1 MNVLV
6 NVENR
11 SPQEQRA
18 YYNKLFSLYEK
29 LTLPLLELEELD
41 GKLYTEEQQLKKIK
55 EKGLI
60 NPIISFIII
69 YILFG
74 IIFQLICGIASMLHL
89 SESYMKIAVI
99 ITLIISISVYI
110 LIYTYCKKKKIGKIQ
125 QQIDSYKQ
133 QIEEHYKTNMDMY
146 QFVPNGYLNSDA
158 IRYFTQCYRVGKA
171 SDLKEAMQ
179 LYDLYLH
186 QQRMELG
193 QQQILTQQQQIAKN
207 QNSMRK
213 EMAFD
218 TAMLFLS
225 RF

>member
-18 YYNKLFSLYEK
+18 YYNKLFSMYE
-29 LTLPLLELEELD
+29 TLKAPLLELEELSN
-41 GKLYTEEQQLKKIK
+41 KCKCEEQYIEKLKK
-55 EKGLI
+55 EGTI
-60 NPIISFIII
+60 NKVGILFIISFMTSII
-69 YILFG
+69 YVCMSGLCQLFIDSPNEGIVGVISFILCVIVF
-74 IIFQLICGIASMLHL
+74 IIAYKHYIDQRVEEIQEKIESYNQLIKENYS
-89 SESYMKIAVI
+89 SN
-99 ITLIISISVYI
+99 
-110 LIYTYCKKKKIGKIQ
+110 
-125 QQIDSYKQ
+125 
-133 QIEEHYKTNMDMY
+133 IEKY
-146 QFVPNGYLNSDA
+146 QFIPNGYFSYDA
-158 IRYFTQCYRVGKA
+158 IKYFTQCYSVGKA

-193 QQQILTQQQQIAKN
+193 QQQILNQQQQIAKN
-207 QNSMRK
+207 QNSIRK

-218 TAMLFLS
+218 TAILFLS